1 MTAAL
6 TPTRPGFPS
15 SSNRVDD
22 EVPKP
27 ETPPTEGESWQ
38 EKLLGSLPLF
48 VVGALC
54 LAIAI
59 ELYSTGATTP
69 SGTNGSVHLYPWA
82 LFFALAVTGIAAGVF
97 VWFLEEEPAAPAEVA
112 EAVSEPREEAPEW
125 DESALEPE
133 KPLYIRPRTWER
145 YPLSPAEAG
154 FESVPPDAVL
164 NQIDEI
170 EESLRKKPRKD
181 EAD

>member
-1 MTAAL
+1 MTAAAS
-6 TPTRPGFPS
+6 PTRSGFPS
-15 SSNRVDD
+15 STDWEDYEERAPVA
-22 EVPKP
+22 
-27 ETPPTEGESWQ
+27 PPGESETWR

-59 ELYSTGATTP
+59 DLYSTGATTP

-82 LFFALAVTGIAAGVF
+82 LFFALAVTGIAAGIF
-97 VWFLEEEPAAPAEVA
+97 VWFLEEEPAAPAEVVETA
-112 EAVSEPREEAPEW
+112 IEPKEEAPEW

-133 KPLYIRPRTWER
+133 KPFYLPPRTWER
-145 YPLSPAEAG
+145 YPLSPAEMG

-170 EESLRKKPRKD
+170 EESLRKKPRKEQTD
-181 EAD
+181 